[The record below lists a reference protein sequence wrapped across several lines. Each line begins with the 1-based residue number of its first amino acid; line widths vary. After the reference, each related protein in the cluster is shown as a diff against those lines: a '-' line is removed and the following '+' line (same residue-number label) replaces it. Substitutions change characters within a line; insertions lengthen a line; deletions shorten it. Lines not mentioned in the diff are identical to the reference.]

1 MDLLE
6 LFINVQI
13 SFKLIKV
20 ALADT
25 LLYKISNKN
34 GEIDLLFSEFHVLLQ
49 ERQKLSKVLI
59 GAEIQDWKWLKFWL
73 CIHGLQ

>member
-13 SFKLIKV
+13 SFNLIKI

-25 LLYKISNKN
+25 LLYKISNEN
-34 GEIDLLFSEFHVLLQ
+34 GEVDLFFSEFHILLQ
-49 ERQKLSKVLI
+49 EHQKLGKVLI
-59 GAEIQDWKWLKFWL
+59 GAEI
-73 CIHGLQ
+73 